1 MPLGAS
7 VPELSAAFRYSAA
20 TRRLDLDLSLAGAL
34 PAEIAV
40 LVPELAPLRQIEA
53 TLSGK
58 LRTRIDLAGNAAEA
72 TRVDLAIG
80 DGRLRSELLPNGGV
94 AIEGGKL
101 HAAYDPERRELRLD
115 RLLLD
120 LGGGSEL
127 EIAGT
132 VPEITPDLIA
142 AAAARPHAPAAEL
155 TANLTA
161 ALRHVPAARLR
172 DLWPASFS
180 PGGRRWVLANVHD
193 GVLDEASV
201 QLAIAL
207 DPAARTADVAKAA
220 GTLRYHD
227 LTIRY
232 LKGLEPVRKVS
243 GRAVF
248 DGDRLEFTPTGGW
261 LRGLQVTGGS
271 LLLSELGQKT
281 EWLTVDL
288 PVAGKL
294 RDVLEII
301 DAKPLGYARDIG
313 IDPAKVAGRVETRLH
328 FKLPLLDALTL
339 AQVDYTVN
347 ATLAGVGIAGA
358 ALDQDISG
366 GDFTL
371 AIDKSGARLHGA
383 ARFADIPLRLD
394 SEMLFHVKEGP
405 GRAITSRPRSTTRRG
420 GGSVSR
426 SLRRGSPARS
436 RSTRPIPTSPGGRAG
451 SSRESG
457 RGEADLRLDLREAAL
472 DLPEAGW
479 KKTPGSAAAARV
491 LLDRG
496 QDRFAQIRRVDA
508 QAPGLQ
514 AVLSGRFTADGN
526 AIERIDIHRLKL
538 GDSDLAGTVARR
550 AGGGW
555 RADIHAPVLDVRE
568 LLKKDK
574 GGSAPEKSDAADDSS
589 DTAPLAVNARIGR
602 LLLGPKRELRQVA
615 ADLLRDR
622 GEWRSAQI
630 DAQYQDGGAL
640 WLRLGEAGDR
650 GRLMFQSDDLGAALK
665 LLDVTDTVIGGRIR
679 IDGQLSRE
687 AGKQVLRAHLEG
699 EDYKVKNSSTALRVL
714 SLPSLTG
721 IASAISGSGLPF
733 STLRGDIVYRDGVLS
748 IEKALGYGESIGVTA
763 SGWIDTGRDR
773 VQLNGTVAPAYAVN
787 SLPGKVPVIGA
798 AFGGSQGLFAADF
811 RLGGATA
818 APEVSVSPLSALA
831 PGGLRELFSPIIGFP
846 KPQPEGG
853 AGTQIQPVGR

>member
-1 MPLGAS
+1 M
-7 VPELSAAFRYSAA
+7 
-20 TRRLDLDLSLAGAL
+20 
-34 PAEIAV
+34 
-40 LVPELAPLRQIEA
+40 
-53 TLSGK
+53 
-58 LRTRIDLAGNAAEA
+58 
-72 TRVDLAIG
+72 
-80 DGRLRSELLPNGGV
+80 
-94 AIEGGKL
+94 
-101 HAAYDPERRELRLD
+101 
-115 RLLLD
+115 
-120 LGGGSEL
+120 
-127 EIAGT
+127 
-132 VPEITPDLIA
+132 
-142 AAAARPHAPAAEL
+142 

-172 DLWPASFS
+172 DLWPTSFS

-207 DPAARTADVAKAA
+207 DPAGRTADVAKAA

-227 LTIRY
+227 LTVRY

-271 LLLSELGQKT
+271 LHLSELGHKV

-294 RDVLEII
+294 RDVLETI

-339 AQVDYTVN
+339 AQVDYTVD

-394 SEMLFHVKEGP
+394 SELLFHMKEGP
-405 GRAITSRPRSTTRRG
+405 RARYHVTASLDDAARRRLGFEVALARLAGPVAIDATYTEFASGRDVPGRDVPSRDA
-420 GGSVSR
+420 
-426 SLRRGSPARS
+426 PARD
-436 RSTRPIPTSPGGRAG
+436 IP
-451 SSRESG
+451 G
-457 RGEADLRLDLREAAL
+457 RGEVDLRLDLREAAV

-479 KKTPGSAAAARV
+479 KKPPGSAAEARV
-491 LLDRG
+491 LLNRG
-496 QDRFAQIRRVDA
+496 RDRFARIRRVDA

-526 AIERIDIHRLKL
+526 ALERIDIHRLKL
-538 GDSDLAGTVARR
+538 GDSDLSGTVARR

-574 GGSAPEKSDAADDSS
+574 GGSGPEKSDAADNSS
-589 DTAPLAVNARIGR
+589 DPAPLAVNARIGR

-615 ADLLRDR
+615 VDLLRDR

-640 WLRLGEAGDR
+640 WLRLGEASNG
-650 GRLMFQSDDLGAALK
+650 GRVTFQSDDLGAALR

-748 IEKALGYGESIGVTA
+748 IEKALGYGELIGVTA
-763 SGWIDTGRDR
+763 SGWIDTGRER
-773 VQLNGTVAPAYAVN
+773 VRLNGTVAPAYAVN

>member
-1 MPLGAS
+1 MQGPIDLNFLAPYVEAALDRAGIGIGVRLSGMRLGIDPASHELGLRADNVRVAAPDGSPLAQFPQTSMGVALGPLLEGRVAPTSLIVERPVLRLRRDRAGAVAIDLAPGEGPSGCTGEAGPGGASPVALDRLLSPDAGDPATLPHHVAIRGATVLIDDIRSGLTWRVEPVDIAIERGPDEVSGNLSLAMPLGAS

-58 LRTRIDLAGNAAEA
+58 LRTRIDLAGNTAEA

-80 DGRLRSELLPNGGV
+80 NGRLRSELLPNGGI

-142 AAAARPHAPAAEL
+142 AAAAAQPSAAM

-271 LLLSELGQKT
+271 LLLSELGQKV

-294 RDVLEII
+294 RDVLETI

-339 AQVDYTVN
+339 AQVDYTVD

-394 SEMLFHVKEGP
+394 SELLFHVKEGP
-405 GRAITSRPRSTTRRG
+405 RARYHVTASLDDAARRRLGFEVALARLAGPVAIDATYTEFASAEMYRAERCRAATRPLGICPGGARSTSGSICARPRWICRR
-420 GGSVSR
+420 
-426 SLRRGSPARS
+426 PA
-436 RSTRPIPTSPGGRAG
+436 GRN
-451 SSRESG
+451 R
-457 RGEADLRLDLREAAL
+457 REA
-472 DLPEAGW
+472 PP
-479 KKTPGSAAAARV
+479 TARV

-496 QDRFAQIRRVDA
+496 QDRFSRIRRVDA

-555 RADIHAPVLDVRE
+555 RADIHAPVLDARE

-589 DTAPLAVNARIGR
+589 DT
-602 LLLGPKRELRQVA
+602 
-615 ADLLRDR
+615 
-622 GEWRSAQI
+622 
-630 DAQYQDGGAL
+630 
-640 WLRLGEAGDR
+640 
-650 GRLMFQSDDLGAALK
+650 GAA
-665 LLDVTDTVIGGRIR
+665 GGQCPHRPPAAR
-679 IDGQLSRE
+679 AEARAAPSRRQPA
-687 AGKQVLRAHLEG
+687 AGRRGMAVGSDR
-699 EDYKVKNSSTALRVL
+699 R
-714 SLPSLTG
+714 
-721 IASAISGSGLPF
+721 AISGWRRPM
-733 STLRGDIVYRDGVLS
+733 
-748 IEKALGYGESIGVTA
+748 
-763 SGWIDTGRDR
+763 
-773 VQLNGTVAPAYAVN
+773 
-787 SLPGKVPVIGA
+787 
-798 AFGGSQGLFAADF
+798 
-811 RLGGATA
+811 A
-818 APEVSVSPLSALA
+818 APRR
-831 PGGLRELFSPIIGFP
+831 GGRSGD
-846 KPQPEGG
+846 G
-853 AGTQIQPVGR
+853 